1 MATHDSAAIPDCRR
15 SGFAA
20 LPIRHGLYH
29 DLVTYNSSH
38 AGVIERSVLHMLL
51 GAGDDRAQAAWMPAP
66 DMLAASLGLP
76 PHALPGPD
84 ARMFVEQAVLAVR
97 RDLTFTVW

>member
-1 MATHDSAAIPDCRR
+1 MAVYMTDDSSC
-15 SGFAA
+15 
-20 LPIRHGLYH
+20 
-29 DLVTYNSSH
+29 V

-51 GAGDDRAQAAWMPAP
+51 GAGDDRAQAAWIPGP

-76 PHALPGPD
+76 PHTLPGPD

-97 RDLTFTVW
+97 LSSHTQHE